1 MTKKP
6 GKTRM
11 RRGLSRGLESLVRER
26 AAPGVVFETPTPSGA
41 APPPGAPE
49 GTLDIAELTPNPFQ
63 PRADFD
69 PDDLATLAGSIRQSG
84 MLQPILARPDPDQAG
99 RYQILAGERRWRA
112 AQQAGLHRIPVRVR
126 AASDEEAAGLALIEN
141 MERADLNAIEEAGG
155 LRRLM
160 NEFGFTQAQAAE
172 TVSRSRSYVANA
184 VRLLSLP
191 EAVQKM
197 VRTGELS
204 AGSARPLV
212 GCADALQLARVI
224 VRRGLNARAAERLV
238 RRRRHGTTTPERDPN
253 LEELERELQD
263 ALGMEVAV
271 RARGGRGE
279 VRIRY
284 QRSAQLEEILRR
296 LRGR

>member
-1 MTKKP
+1 MTRKP
-6 GKTRM
+6 GKTRP
-11 RRGLSRGLESLVRER
+11 RRGLARGLESLVRER
-26 AAPGVVFETPTPSGA
+26 AATAAASETPAPGE
-41 APPPGAPE
+41 APPPAGPE
-49 GTLDIAELTPNPFQ
+49 RTLAITELAPNPFQ
-63 PRADFD
+63 PRTDFD
-69 PDDLATLAGSIRQSG
+69 ADDLASLAGSIRQSG
-84 MLQPILARPDPDQAG
+84 MLQPILARPDPGQAG

-112 AQQAGLHRIPVRVR
+112 AQQAGLHRVPVRVR

-160 NEFGFTQAQAAE
+160 HEFGFTQAQAAE

-191 EAVQKM
+191 EAVQHM

-212 GCADALQLARVI
+212 GSTDALQLARVI

-238 RRRRHGTTTPERDPN
+238 RRRRPGRTPPERDPN
-253 LEELERELQD
+253 LAELERELQD
-263 ALGMEVAV
+263 ALGMDVAV
-271 RARGGRGE
+271 RARGGQGE

-284 QRSAQLEEILRR
+284 RQGDQLEEILRR
-296 LRGR
+296 LRRR